1 MKKFIRQAAALLL
14 CAALLLAG
22 AASAAARTDPVE
34 ERLSAMSLREKVGQL
49 FVVRLEA
56 LNTGF
61 GVDSTE
67 LTLSAWIGL
76 RQYPVG
82 GIVLFRQ
89 NVEKPDQLQ
98 ALTADLQ
105 AASGT
110 GLLVAVDEEG
120 GNVARLA
127 NASGFTLPKY
137 QSAQAVGST
146 GDPANARAMGQTI
159 GSYLKEYGIN
169 LDFAPVADVNTN
181 PANTVIGKRAFSPDP
196 AVAAQMVAA
205 AVQGFHDAGVLCTLK
220 HFPGHGDTAED
231 SHYGTAISTKTW
243 AEMQAVEIQ
252 PFAAGIA
259 AGADVVMT
267 AHITTPNAT
276 QDGLPASLSY
286 TMLTERLRGELG
298 FTGVICTDS
307 LSMQAIRD
315 HDSSAE
321 AAVMAL
327 NAGADI
333 LLMPASLPEAFD
345 GVLQA
350 VQNGTISEERLNESV
365 RRILTLKQKAGLEL
379 DNRTPLQKALDAFRL
394 GGN

>member
-1 MKKFIRQAAALLL
+1 MKKFIRQAAAVLL

-22 AASAAARTDPVE
+22 AASAAAQTDPVE

-49 FVVRLEA
+49 FVVRIEA
-56 LNTGF
+56 LDTGW
-61 GVDSTE
+61 GASSTE
-67 LTLSAWIGL
+67 LTLSARIGL

-89 NVEKPDQLQ
+89 NVENPDQLQ

-127 NASGFTLPKY
+127 NAAGFTLPKY
-137 QSAQAVGST
+137 QS
-146 GDPANARAMGQTI
+146 
-159 GSYLKEYGIN
+159 
-169 LDFAPVADVNTN
+169 APVADVNTN
-181 PANTVIGKRAFSPDP
+181 PANPVIGKRAFSTDP

-231 SHYGTAISTKTW
+231 SHYGTATSTKTW

-276 QDGLPASLSY
+276 QDDLPASLSY

-315 HDSSAE
+315 HFSPAE

-327 NAGADI
+327 NAGADL
-333 LLMPASLPEAFD
+333 LLMPTSLPEAFD

-350 VQNGTISEERLNESV
+350 VQSGTISEERLNESV

>member
-22 AASAAARTDPVE
+22 AASAAAQTDPVE

-49 FVVRLEA
+49 FVVRIEA

-67 LTLSAWIGL
+67 LTLPARIGL

-89 NVEKPDQLQ
+89 NVESPDQLQ
-98 ALTADLQ
+98 TLTADLQ

-181 PANTVIGKRAFSPDP
+181 PANTVIGKRSFSPDP

-231 SHYGTAISTKTW
+231 SHYGTATSTKTW

-315 HDSSAE
+315 HGSSAE

>member
-1 MKKFIRQAAALLL
+1 MKKMFRRAVAALL

-22 AASAAARTDPVE
+22 AASAAAQTNPVE
-34 ERLSAMSLREKVGQL
+34 QRLADMSLREKVGQL
-49 FVVRLEA
+49 FVVRVEA
-56 LNTGF
+56 LDTGW
-61 GVDSTE
+61 GASSTE
-67 LTLSAWIGL
+67 LTFSARLEL

-89 NVEKPDQLQ
+89 NVESPDQLQ

-120 GNVARLA
+120 GSVARLA
-127 NASGFTLPKY
+127 NAAGFTLPKY
-137 QSAQAVGST
+137 QSAQAVGAT

-159 GSYLKEYGIN
+159 GGYLKEYGIN
-169 LDFAPVADVNTN
+169 LDLAPVADVNTN

-196 AVAAQMVAA
+196 AAAAQMVAA
-205 AVQGFHDAGVLCTLK
+205 AVQGFHDAGMLCTLK

-231 SHYGTAISTKTW
+231 SHYGTATSTRTW
-243 AEMQAVEIQ
+243 AEMQAVEMQ

-259 AGADVVMT
+259 AGADVVMA

-298 FTGVICTDS
+298 FAGVICTDS
-307 LSMQAIRD
+307 LAMKAISD
-315 HDSSAE
+315 HYTPAQ

-350 VQNGTISEERLNESV
+350 VQDGTISEERLNESV
-365 RRILTLKQKAGLEL
+365 RRILTLKQNAGLEL